1 MRIITAAEIE
11 ECLSVRDLVE
21 VLRTAFRSEITT
33 PMPHRHRM
41 ARPDAADAEL
51 FLMPAWTD
59 FQARGDARTGYA
71 GVKISTSF
79 SDNFRHDRPDMMG
92 IYLLLSGHSGEPLA
106 VLDGRAL
113 TLWRTAAA
121 SALAA
126 GYLAREDSARL
137 LMIGAGALAP
147 YLIEAHATTRPI
159 KHVLIWSRNPERAR
173 RLAAHLKSPDYSVT
187 ATEDLE
193 GAVRGADLVSC
204 ATAAAEPLIRGEW
217 LADGCHLD
225 LVGACRADR
234 RESDDVCIE
243 RARIFVDTRAGAL
256 AEAGDIVQP
265 LKTGVLK
272 ESDITADLFDLCR
285 GQKAGRRYYNQIT
298 LFKSVGA
305 SLEDFAAAQHVFA
318 RV

>member
-21 VLRTAFRSEITT
+21 VLRTAFRSEIVA
-33 PMPHRHRM
+33 PLPHRHGM
-41 ARPDAADAEL
+41 ARPDAVDGDL
-51 FLMPAWTD
+51 VLMPAWTD
-59 FQARGDARTGYA
+59 FQAQGNSRTGYA
-71 GVKISTSF
+71 GVKIATSF
-79 SDNFRHDRPDMMG
+79 ADNDRLDRPDRMG
-92 IYLLLSGHSGEPLA
+92 VYLLLSGLSGEPLA

-126 GYLAREDSARL
+126 GYLAREDTSRL
-137 LMIGAGALAP
+137 LMVGAGALAP
-147 YLIEAHATTRPI
+147 YLIEAHAATRPI
-159 KHVLIWSRNPERAR
+159 KHVLIWNRSPERAR
-173 RLAAHLKSPDYSVT
+173 RLATHIKSPDYSVT

-204 ATAAAEPLIRGEW
+204 ATQATEPVIRGEW

-225 LVGACRADR
+225 LVGACHPDR
-234 RESDDVCIE
+234 RESDDGCIE
-243 RARIFVDTRAGAL
+243 RARIFVDTRAGAM
-256 AEAGDIVQP
+256 AEAGDILQP
-265 LKTGVLK
+265 LATGALK

-285 GQKAGRRYYNQIT
+285 GHKAGRRYYNQIT

-305 SLEDFAAAQHVFA
+305 SLEDFATAQHVFS